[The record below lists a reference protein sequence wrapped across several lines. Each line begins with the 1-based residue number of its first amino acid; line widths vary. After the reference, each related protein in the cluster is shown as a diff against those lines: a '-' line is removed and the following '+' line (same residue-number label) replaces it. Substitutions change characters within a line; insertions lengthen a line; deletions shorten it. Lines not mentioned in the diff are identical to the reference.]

1 MLNRY
6 REVLSLPGALAFSA
20 AGVLARAPM
29 AMVGISLILMVSEL
43 YGSYSLAGVISAINV
58 IAYAACAPLVSRL
71 VDRYG
76 QAQVMFPAITV
87 SAASLIG
94 VIIAALNGA
103 EPVILMILA
112 GVMGATSGSMGAMVR
127 ARWAYVT
134 DNPYELQAAYAMEAA
149 FDELV
154 FVLGPVLAT
163 VLASAVHATAGLWVA
178 VTCQLIGSFAFLLQS
193 KTQPPVSR
201 KKDGEKLPSVMRNP
215 AMIVLAI
222 TFVATGAMFGALDL
236 SVVANADAVNMSSMA
251 GVVLASMSLG
261 SLISAVIYGA
271 KMWSQP
277 LWKLFIFGLVF
288 MAIGVSPFVLAPNL
302 IVLGVFMFI
311 AGLAIAPTMTNVN
324 TIVQRIS
331 PASRLTEGLT
341 WMSTAMTVGVSLG
354 SGVTGPVIDSSGY
367 KGGFWV
373 VLSAGWLMVILALF
387 GLRRL
392 RSEIESYEPT
402 ASQLW
407 EDAEGDEGSAEEPP
421 DTEEPSDEN
430 LQGSR

>member
-29 AMVGISLILMVSEL
+29 AMVGISLILMVREL

>member
-20 AGVLARAPM
+20 AGVLARVPM
-29 AMVGISLILMVSEL
+29 AMVGISLILMVREL

-261 SLISAVIYGA
+261 ALISAVIYGA
-271 KMWSQP
+271 KRGSQP